1 MEENNVNAT
10 AGAETKTKKSNKGLV
25 IGIAVALVAVL
36 VVVLVLTLGKGKKE
50 ITGDVFKEKLEAL
63 EWTVTDYTSLMSL
76 ASGSEETEGMTGML
90 MAQKDSSMAMFV
102 TYEEADKASGY
113 YKKSLEEFDEEITDQ
128 EGITVEKTK
137 GKNFETM
144 YIHGEVDGEEGY
156 VKISRVGKTVLV
168 LESPDKDTYQKVDKA
183 LGY

>member
-90 MAQKDSSMAMFV
+90 MAQKDS
-102 TYEEADKASGY
+102 Y
-113 YKKSLEEFDEEITDQ
+113 
-128 EGITVEKTK
+128 
-137 GKNFETM
+137 
-144 YIHGEVDGEEGY
+144 GY
-156 VKISRVGKTVLV
+156 VCNIRRSR
-168 LESPDKDTYQKVDKA
+168 
-183 LGY
+183 